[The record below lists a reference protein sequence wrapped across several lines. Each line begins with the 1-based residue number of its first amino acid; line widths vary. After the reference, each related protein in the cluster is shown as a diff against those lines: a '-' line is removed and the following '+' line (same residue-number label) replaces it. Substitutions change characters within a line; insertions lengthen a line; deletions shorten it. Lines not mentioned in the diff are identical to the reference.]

1 MAVKFCT
8 ASTSLVMNLEKDG
21 ENQLDGQEDKCCSA
35 LNC

>member
-21 ENQLDGQEDKCCSA
+21 ENQLDGQKTNA
-35 LNC
+35 VVR